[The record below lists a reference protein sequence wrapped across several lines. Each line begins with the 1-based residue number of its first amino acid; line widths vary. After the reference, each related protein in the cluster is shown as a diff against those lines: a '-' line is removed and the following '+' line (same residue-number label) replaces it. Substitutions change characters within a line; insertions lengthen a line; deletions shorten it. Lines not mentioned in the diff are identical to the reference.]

1 MGDILPAKRQAIVE
15 RLQRRLEKYRRH
27 QNACLPRYE
36 HSSSNIYDQHRQEAF
51 LLKQRYFESKGKK
64 TKRNETQSLNKDF
77 KQERT
82 ISNLLLSQSKTNKR
96 QAKGSDATLPI
107 DQNCDDHEHQVKISR
122 SLRTANCQE
131 TATIPSFS
139 VQIVQQFT
147 NSSNTCQTPHSQT
160 IQTNV
165 TVKAL
170 TGNLKNSSSP
180 LASATSSVST
190 NGADISVGTNIECKQ
205 EKETPDY
212 INSRTN
218 GIADRFSDTFPTLGF
233 PEDSADEVIHP
244 DILKDLIDDVFTNPT
259 DLMKDFNFE
268 DAASK
273 DGEETDKNLECSG
286 NVMEVGSKSNSVT
299 STAPIHFPP
308 TPPMISPFSGN
319 QTASPLFDPSTP
331 VMTTTPSSPPYPT
344 NPRVQPYTHTSP
356 LGMNSAL
363 GLDFKL
369 TEPSPAAQTL
379 KQMAEQHQSM
389 QQKQQQLG
397 LGLGSPHS
405 RSPFATDAF
414 TDPLSLPS
422 MRSGFI
428 NGTTTHLNPLQ
439 KSSGPL
445 YSPMSY
451 VPQSE
456 FPCIRTQPG
465 AVIYK
470 HENNDSLFPGIDGMS
485 HIPDVGMH
493 KRQQVLLLQRINSD
507 GKQNPSFTSDHK
519 SQYGGTRPLSHFT
532 DSSVG
537 SVGTPISGQY
547 SSGQRPP
554 SGPTV
559 QMSQAQQITQQ
570 NLQPLTPTGHS
581 QPMTTTQQ
589 YHGYPQTPGSPPAS
603 NFQITMSQSQSLS
616 FTSPF
621 GNRTTSSGM
630 TNLQTPQHLDN
641 ITYLNRPPP
650 DYKLQTLGDVNQH
663 NISNYGNVGRSRNT
677 SNSNQMHRQV
687 NNYRRSDGQVLT
699 SDTCSSGAYINKS
712 LSSNLQDHARSDK
725 LNYTSPLTK
734 NQRSPNVNIGP
745 DGLNI
750 SQRTPGSTSEWR
762 PSILH
767 CPPRIPTQ
775 PGPRLSY
782 PQSYSSD
789 MRGITPPQSSEKMQR
804 YSGNQI
810 IMQQQQQLALQGNIP
825 NASVN
830 MQMSQSISMSSGIQI
845 PNQIY
850 PQGTSA
856 PQDGS
861 QINLDF
867 FDNIESS
874 ATDLLN
880 FDPVMQTSGPSTN
893 FTLLDEIGILGK

>member
-15 RLQRRLEKYRRH
+15 RLQRRFEKYRRH

-36 HSSSNIYDQHRQEAF
+36 HSISGICDQHRQEA
-51 LLKQRYFESKGKK
+51 LLLRQRYIENKVKKSK
-64 TKRNETQSLNKDF
+64 RCENHQSLSKDF
-77 KQERT
+77 KQERA
-82 ISNLLLSQSKTNKR
+82 ISNIFLSSKTNKR
-96 QAKGSDATLPI
+96 QAKGPGAPLQS
-107 DQNCDDHEHQVKISR
+107 DQNCEDHEHQVKISR
-122 SLRTANCQE
+122 NNRTADCQE
-131 TATIPSFS
+131 TTTIPSFS

-147 NSSNTCQTPHSQT
+147 NSSNSCQTPHSQT

-165 TVKAL
+165 TVKAV

-205 EKETPDY
+205 EKEADY
-212 INSRTN
+212 NINNRTN
-218 GIADRFSDTFPTLGF
+218 GTTDRFPDTFPTLGF
-233 PEDSADEVIHP
+233 PEDSADDVIHP

-268 DAASK
+268 ESASK

-286 NVMEVGSKSNSVT
+286 SVMEVGGKTNS
-299 STAPIHFPP
+299 STTASQIHFPP

-319 QTASPLFDPSTP
+319 QSASPLFDSSTP
-331 VMTTTPSSPPYPT
+331 VMTTTPSTPPYPP
-344 NPRVQPYTHTSP
+344 NPRVQPYTHSSP
-356 LGMNSAL
+356 LSMNSTL

-414 TDPLSLPS
+414 ADPLSLPS

-428 NGTTTHLNPLQ
+428 NGTSTHLNPLQ
-439 KSSGPL
+439 KSPGSL
-445 YSPMSY
+445 YPPMAY
-451 VPQSE
+451 VPQSD
-456 FPCIRTQPG
+456 FSCIRTQPG
-465 AVIYK
+465 TVMYK
-470 HENNDSLFPGIDGMS
+470 HESNDNLFPGMDGMG

-507 GKQNPSFTSDHK
+507 GKQNLSFTTDHK
-519 SQYGGTRPLSHFT
+519 PQYGGTRPLSHFT

-537 SVGTPISGQY
+537 SPISGQFT
-547 SSGQRPP
+547 SGQRPP
-554 SGPTV
+554 SGPSL

-570 NLQPLTPTGHS
+570 NLQPLTPTGHT

-589 YHGYPQTPGSPPAS
+589 YHSYPQTPGSPPAA

-621 GNRTTSSGM
+621 GCRTPSSSGM
-630 TNLQTPQHLDN
+630 TNLQTPQHLEN
-641 ITYLNRPPP
+641 MTYLNRPPP
-650 DYKLQTLGDVNQH
+650 DYKLQPLGDVNQH
-663 NISNYGNVGRSRNT
+663 NISNYGNVGRSRATGNG
-677 SNSNQMHRQV
+677 SQIHRQV
-687 NNYRRSDGQVLT
+687 NNYRRSDGQVLS
-699 SDTCSSGAYINKS
+699 SDACPSGGYINKS
-712 LSSNLQDHARSDK
+712 LQEHVPRSDK
-725 LNYTSPLTK
+725 LNYTNPLTK
-734 NQRSPNVNIGP
+734 NPRSPNVNIGP

-750 SQRTPGSTSEWR
+750 SQRNPGSTTEWR
-762 PSILH
+762 PSLVH
-767 CPPRIPTQ
+767 CPPRITSQ
-775 PGPRLSY
+775 SGPRVSY
-782 PQSYSSD
+782 PQSYTND
-789 MRGITPPQSSEKMQR
+789 MRGMSPPQSSEKMQR
-804 YSGNQI
+804 YPSNQVV
-810 IMQQQQQLALQGNIP
+810 MQQQQQLALQGNIP

-850 PQGTSA
+850 PQGSST
-856 PQDGS
+856 PHDGS

-880 FDPVMQTSGPSTN
+880 FDPVMQTSGASSN